1 VTANG
6 HVTCGLFH
14 AGCSHS
20 GCEAKKG
27 VTETEGRKS
36 DCKWACD
43 AWSVSCRAHIVVTRL
58 GRVQP

>member
-6 HVTCGLFH
+6 HVTCGSFH

-27 VTETEGRKS
+27 VTETEGMKS

-43 AWSVSCRAHIVVTRL
+43 AWSVSCRAHA
-58 GRVQP
+58 